1 MNDFQYT
8 LEPYNGMKTRFQCP
22 NCNKKGIF
30 TKYIDNTTNE
40 YLNDKVGK
48 CNRTIKCGYH
58 YTPKQYFND
67 NDFSNNGKV
76 TARIKQRVYN
86 ENNHK
91 VTTRAKTKIETSFIP
106 KDVFNKSLQTEHTNC
121 FIDYLA
127 NIWDYEIAYYLA
139 EKYNIGTSKH
149 WNGATVFWQ
158 VDKTGNVRS
167 GKIMLY
173 NPITGKRV
181 KEPYNH
187 INWVHTVL
195 KLENFN
201 LEQCYFGEHL
211 LNEDKSKPVAIV
223 ESEKTAIIS
232 SVFLPDFIWISC
244 GSVNNLNYT
253 KTSFLKGRNVVLF
266 PDLSCYE
273 LWNSKIAT
281 LTKLATFRTST
292 LLETKAT
299 EEEKKQGLDIA
310 DYLIQ
315 INNNYKL

>member
-1 MNDFQYT
+1 MNDFKYT

-22 NCNKKGIF
+22 NCNKNGIF
-30 TKYIDNTTNE
+30 TKYIENTTNE

-58 YTPKQYFND
+58 FTPKQFFND
-67 NDFSNNGKV
+67 NDFTNNGKV

-86 ENNHK
+86 DSNQK
-91 VTTRAKTKIETSFIP
+91 VSTRAKIKIETSFIP
-106 KDVFNKSLQTEHTNC
+106 KDLLDRSLQSKQNNN

-127 NIWDYEIAYYLA
+127 SIWDYEIAYYLV

-167 GKIMLY
+167 GKIILY
-173 NPITGKRV
+173 NPTTGKRV

-187 INWVHTVL
+187 INWVHKVL
-195 KLENFN
+195 KLDNFN

-211 LNEDKSKPVAIV
+211 LNEDKNKPVAIV

-232 SVFLPDFIWISC
+232 SVFLPEFIWISC
-244 GSVNNLNYT
+244 GSVNNLNHT
-253 KTSFLKGRNVVLF
+253 KTKALKGRNVVLF
-266 PDLSCYE
+266 PDLGCYD
-273 LWNSKIAT
+273 LWNSKRET
-281 LTKLATFRTST
+281 LSALATFRTSS
-292 LLETKAT
+292 LLEKKAS

-310 DYLIQ
+310 DYLIN
-315 INNNYKL
+315 IYKQE